1 MNVTNN
7 AVAVVF
13 PGVNVTDVVNAS
25 IAHETQVLIKEP
37 YNPLKDYT
45 KFFKRSRR
53 VITTGLMN
61 LLFIYPDGTSVM
73 VQDTVSLK
81 NALKKAAVANGA
93 FA

>member
-1 MNVTNN
+1 MNVANN

-13 PGVNVTDVVNAS
+13 PGVNVSDVVNAS
-25 IAHETQVLIKEP
+25 IAHAAHVLIKEP
-37 YNPLKDYT
+37 YNPSKDYT

-53 VITTGLMN
+53 VITNDLMN

-73 VQDTVSLK
+73 VQDTVALK
-81 NALKKAAVANGA
+81 NALKKAAVASGA